1 MARAGRAEE
10 ESHMT
15 VVETVLVFVGIPLA
29 AFAVL
34 ALAVL
39 GPAAARAP
47 RYRPGTGWDYAPVW
61 YLPHPD
67 SAGSEHTGSGHAG
80 SGSATAGSGSATAGR
95 LALQGSVT
103 EPARP
108 TGGASG
114 EW

>member
-47 RYRPGTGWDYAPVW
+47 RYRPGNGWDYAPVW

-67 SAGSEHTGSGHAG
+67 YAGSGHPG
-80 SGSATAGSGSATAGR
+80 SGHPGSGSATAGR